1 MQLRDGLLFRSFGV
15 EPSFVSSK
23 ISLEILLVKNVAFEM
38 NDIRPSAAMSRTSN
52 LRYDPVQAFITISGV
67 QPRIPTMRSPLNH
80 MHQKMTLGPPYT
92 ASLQI
97 KREKT

>member
-1 MQLRDGLLFRSFGV
+1 MVKGNGATARRPFVQELRSRALLCLEQDKPRDSFG
-15 EPSFVSSK
+15 E
-23 ISLEILLVKNVAFEM
+23 NVAFEM

-67 QPRIPTMRSPLNH
+67 QPRIPTMKSPLNH

-92 ASLQI
+92 A
-97 KREKT
+97 K